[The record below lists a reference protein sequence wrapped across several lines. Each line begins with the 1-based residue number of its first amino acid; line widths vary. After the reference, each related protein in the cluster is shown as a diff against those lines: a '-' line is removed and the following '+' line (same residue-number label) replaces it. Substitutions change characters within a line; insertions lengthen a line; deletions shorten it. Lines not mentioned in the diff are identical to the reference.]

1 MSRLL
6 YRLGGFS
13 VRRRRF
19 VLAAWILLAVVTG
32 VVASALGGTPSED
45 FSMPG
50 TESQAAVDLLK
61 ERFPD
66 QSGSSVRA
74 VVEAPDGETLTA
86 DDPALLAYAERLAAV
101 EGVLHVSDLNAQSV
115 DGSIG
120 FFEVQFSTDPMDM
133 GPEVTEE
140 LEQAATPLA
149 DDGFSAAF
157 GGDIVPEQSEPASEA
172 IGFLAA
178 IVVLL
183 FAFGSVI
190 AMGLPLIT
198 AVVGLAVGISGIGAA
213 SAILPISEVA
223 PMLAMMIGLAVGID
237 YALFVVTRHRQFLAE
252 GHTPE
257 EAAARATATAGG
269 AVLFAGAT
277 VVIAI
282 SGLAVAGIPM
292 VTIMGL
298 ATAATVTIAV
308 GVALTLLPAM
318 LGFAGRKIDRFKVPG
333 LKIRAEDNA
342 HSASGRWARR
352 VTDRPLPWLIG
363 SLVLLGILIIPTFS
377 LRMGFPDQ
385 GNDRPETTTRVAYD
399 LLVEGFG
406 PGFNGPLSVVVDL
419 ADVPAAERDATTG
432 RLLDAI
438 GKTEGVAQAFPGA
451 TSPEG
456 DVAMIMAFP
465 ATSPQSAETSNLIHT
480 LRDDVIPAALGSDSG
495 TSADAY
501 VTGQAAFMIDM
512 SDLLAGR
519 LPIFIGAV
527 ILLSFLLLV
536 AVFRSIVVPLKAA
549 IANLLSIGAAYG
561 VVVAV
566 FQWGWLKD
574 VIGLQE
580 TLPVVSFLPMMMF
593 AILFGLSMDYEVFI
607 LARVREEY
615 VRSGDPHE
623 SVVTGIA
630 TSARVITAAALIMI
644 TVFGASVLAIDPI
657 MKMFGLGLATA
668 VFIDATVVRMI
679 FVPAT
684 MALLGARNWWLP
696 AALDRRLPNLDIEGA
711 HLFESESED
720 GDDSRKSAAA

>member
-1 MSRLL
+1 
-6 YRLGGFS
+6 
-13 VRRRRF
+13 
-19 VLAAWILLAVVTG
+19 
-32 VVASALGGTPSED
+32 
-45 FSMPG
+45 MPG
-50 TESQAAVDLLK
+50 TESQAAIDLLK

-66 QSGSSVRA
+66 QSGSTVRA
-74 VVEAPDGETLTA
+74 VVAAPEGETLNPG
-86 DDPALLAYAERLAAV
+86 DPALAAYAERLAAV
-101 EGVLHVSDLNAQSV
+101 EGVVAVTDVSDPEEFAKHLSPQ
-115 DGSIG
+115 DGRIA
-120 FFEVQFSTDPMDM
+120 FLEVTFATDPMDM
-133 GPEVTEE
+133 GAEVTKLLEE
-140 LEQAATPLA
+140 AAVPLA
-149 DDGFSAAF
+149 DEGYSTAF

-172 IGFLAA
+172 IGLLAA

-190 AMGLPLIT
+190 AMGLPIIT
-198 AVVGLAVGISGIGAA
+198 AVISLAVGLGGIGVA
-213 SAILPISEVA
+213 SAILPVSEVA

-237 YALFVVTRHRQFLAE
+237 YALFIVTRHRQFMAE

-257 EAAARATATAGG
+257 EASARAVATAGG

-292 VTIMGL
+292 VTIMGF
-298 ATAATVTIAV
+298 ATAGTVSIAV
-308 GVALTLLPAM
+308 AVALTLLPAM

-333 LKIRAEDNA
+333 IKVRAEDSSN
-342 HSASGRWARR
+342 SASGRWARR
-352 VTDRPLPWLIG
+352 VTHRPLPWLIG
-363 SLVLLGILIIPTFS
+363 SLVLLGLLIVPTFS
-377 LRMGFPDQ
+377 LRLGFPDQ
-385 GNDRPETTTRVAYD
+385 GNDRPGTTTRVAYD
-399 LLVEGFG
+399 LLAEGFG

-419 ADVPAAERDATTG
+419 SDVPAAERDATVG
-432 RLLDAI
+432 RAIAAI
-438 GKTEGVAQAFPGA
+438 GETEGVAQAFPGA
-451 TSPEG
+451 TNPEG

-465 ATSPQSAETSNLIHT
+465 TTSPQSAETSQLIHR
-480 LRDDVIPAALGSDSG
+480 LRDDVLPAALGSG
-495 TSADAY
+495 DAY
-501 VTGQAAFMIDM
+501 VTGQAAFMVDM
-512 SDLLAGR
+512 SDLLAER

-527 ILLSFLLLV
+527 IGLSFLLLV
-536 AVFRSIVVPLKAA
+536 AVFRSLVVPLKAA

-615 VRSGDPHE
+615 VRSGDPHS

-644 TVFGASVLAIDPI
+644 TVFGASVLGIDPI

-668 VFIDATVVRMI
+668 VLIDATVVRMI

-711 HLFESESED
+711 HLFESETD
-720 GDDSRKSAAA
+720 GDEHGRKSAAA